1 MAKIWAL
8 DQVPPQTKRVAVI
21 TGGNAGL
28 GFETAV
34 QLASKDFIVVLTCR
48 SPVRAEQALQR
59 MLAINSE
66 AKVVTAIIDTGC
78 LQSVRD
84 FAEQFIEQYTRCDL
98 LINNAGIM
106 MPPYQLSVDGFE
118 SQLACNYLGHFLL
131 TGLLLPMLTKTAG
144 SRVVTLSSLA
154 HRWGAIQ
161 FDDINFSRRYDRKQ
175 AYGQSKAACLM
186 FAFELQNRFRE
197 AGINCLSIAAHPGVS
212 HTQLGRNL
220 PLPLR
225 LFIPL
230 LAPIFTQPVEA
241 GAMPILYAA
250 LNEQL
255 IGGEYTGPASS
266 NGHRGP
272 PAVVDCEPWAR
283 DRQLAERLWQLSE
296 QMVGF
301 NYDFKT

>member
-1 MAKIWAL
+1 MAKVWTL
-8 DQVPPQTKRVAVI
+8 EQVPQQTKRVAV
-21 TGGNAGL
+21 
-28 GFETAV
+28 TAL
-34 QLASKDFIVVLTCR
+34 QLASKDFIVVMACR
-48 SPVRAEQALQR
+48 SPVRAEQALR
-59 MLAINSE
+59 RILAIDSE

-78 LQSVRD
+78 LQSVRV
-84 FAEQFIEQYTRCDL
+84 FAEQFFEQYTRCDL

-106 MPPYQLSVDGFE
+106 MPPYCLSVDGFE

-131 TGLLLPMLTKTAG
+131 TGLLMPMLIKTAG

-161 FDDINFSRRYDRKQ
+161 FDDINFSQRYDRKQ

-186 FAFELQNRFRE
+186 FAFELQHRFRE
-197 AGINCLSIAAHPGVS
+197 AGLNCQSMAAHPGVS
-212 HTQLGRNL
+212 NTQLGRNL

-230 LAPIFTQPVEA
+230 LAPLFTQSVED
-241 GAMPILYAA
+241 GTMPILYAA

-255 IGGEYTGPASS
+255 VGGEYTGPAGK

-272 PAVVDCEPWAR
+272 PSVVDCEPWAR

-301 NYDFKT
+301 TYDFEA